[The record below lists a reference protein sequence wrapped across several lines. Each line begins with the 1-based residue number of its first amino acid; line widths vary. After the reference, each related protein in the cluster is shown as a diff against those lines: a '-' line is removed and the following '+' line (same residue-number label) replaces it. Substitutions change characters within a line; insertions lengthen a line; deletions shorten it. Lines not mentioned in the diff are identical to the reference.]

1 MIDILSWK
9 PKCIKNT
16 FQAIT
21 SKVEENLRTFQGLPL
36 KLKDFSRLCEPY
48 STEVSP
54 TYSCSHFL
62 SFSDLISLEPE
73 VNSSSAR

>member
-9 PKCIKNT
+9 PKCIENT

-48 STEVSP
+48 STEV
-54 TYSCSHFL
+54 TYEYVGLTKPHIFVFTLSQFL
-62 SFSDLISLEPE
+62 GPDFLG
-73 VNSSSAR
+73 A